1 MVVPIGVEEM
11 PAPGSYNVSQDLA
24 KVLMALL

>member
-24 KVLMALL
+24 KV

>member
-1 MVVPIGVEEM
+1 VIERMVVPIGVEEM

-24 KVLMALL
+24 KV